1 MDVFLIIVRFID
13 DAKLWM
19 ILFLID
25 GNQTLFGGEI

>member
-19 ILFLID
+19 ILFFDRRKSNSLW
-25 GNQTLFGGEI
+25 GEI